1 MQLWLVPG
9 TAADARVPP
18 PYACPCAGC
27 DGRRFRRLQ
36 AVAKPVRDARAPVAR
51 GGSASGA
58 VTAVRYACR
67 ACGRSF
73 RVYPPG
79 VDRGDVAVGIKRF
92 AAALHFLGL
101 SYGDVG
107 LALGVLG
114 VPLSKS
120 RLHAVVAPR
129 MRGLARRS
137 TAPLLGRVE
146 VGGGAGCGTGADDG
160 ERAAASV
167 VVGGRRLTLRRAV
180 DARGRA
186 ALVIEGVDRHT
197 RRAVEAWVRGV
208 LKGFGVEVNV
218 VFPAA
223 RPARMA
229 PTAGWVDGIGMDG
242 PDMAGEGDGG
252 VGDGSGD
259 GGGGDGNGDGD
270 GGGAAI
276 DDGGVDHGGGLV
288 VDGGAGGS
296 GGDDRGGAGGGVGEI
311 GHGVWGT
318 VVAAAAVEDVGRRRH
333 GRQAGRQDRG
343 ARRGRACLSA
353 GARHAW
359 RPWRKEGATRS
370 RRRGGHGECGSACR
384 GRCPGELAAR
394 RVYC

>member
-18 PYACPCAGC
+18 PYACPHAGC

-36 AVAKPVRDARAPVAR
+36 AVAKPVRDARALVAR
-51 GGSASGA
+51 GGSAPGA

-79 VDRGDVAVGIKRF
+79 VDRGDVAAGIKRF

-120 RLHAVVAPR
+120 RVHAVVAPR

-146 VGGGAGCGTGADDG
+146 GGGGAGRGTGADDG

-167 VVGGRRLTLRRAV
+167 AVGGRRLTLRRAV
-180 DARGRA
+180 DARGRV
-186 ALVIEGVDRHT
+186 ALVIEDVDRHT

-208 LKGFGVEVNV
+208 LKGFEVEVDV

-223 RPARMA
+223 RPARMT

-242 PDMAGEGDGG
+242 PDMAGEGDGC
-252 VGDGSGD
+252 VGDE
-259 GGGGDGNGDGD
+259 NGDGD
-270 GGGAAI
+270 GGG
-276 DDGGVDHGGGLV
+276 GSVD
-288 VDGGAGGS
+288 
-296 GGDDRGGAGGGVGEI
+296 ET

-318 VVAAAAVEDVGRRRH
+318 VVAAAAVEDMGRRGL
-333 GRQAGRQDRG
+333 GRQAGSQRTL
-343 ARRGRACLSA
+343 RGRVSV
-353 GARHAW
+353 
-359 RPWRKEGATRS
+359 
-370 RRRGGHGECGSACR
+370 GGRSACWTSATVTTLDASHQ
-384 GRCPGELAAR
+384 CHPGSSAFLGAPASSPAR
-394 RVYC
+394 ADRPARTPALPERLKL